1 MSTLDSIELASVTGG
16 QSLKQNLAG
25 VTGQARNLTA
35 REYLQ
40 CVRGA
45 WSGALGTAGDV
56 GPLPVL
62 EGRAEVMAR
71 TAEHLDRNFTNCA
84 TDNPL

>member
-1 MSTLDSIELASVTGG
+1 MSTLDSIHLASVTGG
-16 QSLKQNLAG
+16 QSLEQNLAG
-25 VTGQARNLTA
+25 ETAQARNLTA

-56 GPLPVL
+56 GPLPVR

-71 TAEHLDRNFTNCA
+71 AARSLDRNFANCA